1 MVCRRVVAN
10 DERSSP
16 DVLLTPPVVGVV
28 DVGMVSLPMGGVTD
42 EVRPANISSDGAACM
57 YRCSDQSDASSH
69 VTYRA
74 GRQPSTTRGQHCFM

>member
-28 DVGMVSLPMGGVTD
+28 DVGVVSLPMGGVND
-42 EVRPANISSDGAACM
+42 DCW
-57 YRCSDQSDASSH
+57 
-69 VTYRA
+69 
-74 GRQPSTTRGQHCFM
+74 